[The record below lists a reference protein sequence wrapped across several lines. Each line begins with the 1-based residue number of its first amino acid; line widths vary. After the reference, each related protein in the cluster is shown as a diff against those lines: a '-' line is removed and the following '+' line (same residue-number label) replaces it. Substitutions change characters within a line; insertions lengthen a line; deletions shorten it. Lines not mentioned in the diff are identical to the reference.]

1 MPTAVR
7 GEQGGARSAMLYR
20 KAKLGWEAKTDLETL
35 IKMMVDADVARVAR
49 E

>member
-1 MPTAVR
+1 
-7 GEQGGARSAMLYR
+7 MLYR